1 MASVTLRM
9 TKVLPLTEPSRF
21 VATITAVSPTLTFMP
36 RASSSGMTIWP
47 FSTSAPPLGPSAM
60 RPGSSGAV
68 AASRAGSTPLMR
80 ILVVSVKL
88 LNMPPNLTRG
98 DQVSTALS
106 SFSAASTLAT
116 APGFMFR
123 FSGSV
128 SMEAT

>member
-1 MASVTLRM
+1 MTLRM
-9 TKVLPLTEPSRF
+9 TKVLPLTEPSRL

-47 FSTSAPPLGPSAM
+47 FSTRAPPFGPSAM
-60 RPGSSGAV
+60 RPGSRGAV

-80 ILVVSVKL
+80 MLVVSLKL

-106 SFSAASTLAT
+106 CRSASSTLAT
-116 APGFMFR
+116 AAGFMFR

-128 SMEAT
+128 SMDAT